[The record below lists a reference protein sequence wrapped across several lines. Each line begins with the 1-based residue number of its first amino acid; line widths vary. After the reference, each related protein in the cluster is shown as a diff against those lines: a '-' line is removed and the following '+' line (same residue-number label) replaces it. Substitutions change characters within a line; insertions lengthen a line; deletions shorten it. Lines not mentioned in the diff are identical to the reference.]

1 MSGSVL
7 LDTSIVIELFA
18 NNPAVMQNLAAT
30 SQIFLPSIVLGELYY
45 GAFQSQKVKE
55 NTEQIVHFAAQNTI
69 LGCDDNTA
77 QFYAFIKNN
86 LRLKGKPIPENDIWI
101 AAIAMQYSLALA
113 TRDNHFAEIDRLQ
126 ILKW

>member
-55 NTEQIVHFAAQNTI
+55 NSEQIVHFAAQNTI

-77 QFYAFIKNN
+77 HFYAFIKNN
-86 LRLKGKPIPENDIWI
+86 LRLKGKPVPENDIWI

-113 TRDNHFAEIDRLQ
+113 TRDNHFAEIDGLQ